1 MKIRP
6 FGTRDII
13 RIIVTLIIT
22 VLVGV
27 FVTPVASWML
37 VLAVGVLVYTLF
49 LELLKLY
56 LGIRNLRKKKFE
68 IATI

>member
-37 VLAVGVLVYTLF
+37 ILAVGVLAYTLF
-49 LELLKLY
+49 LELLKFY
-56 LGIRNLRKKKFE
+56 LGIHNLRKKKFE